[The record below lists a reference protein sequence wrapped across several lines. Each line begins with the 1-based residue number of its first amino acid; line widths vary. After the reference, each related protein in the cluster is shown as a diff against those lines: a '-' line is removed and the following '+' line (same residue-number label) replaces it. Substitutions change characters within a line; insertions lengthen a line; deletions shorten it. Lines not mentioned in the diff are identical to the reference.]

1 MSALARVVSSE
12 WLKIRTVRS
21 SLWFL
26 GGATVIMLLTSV
38 LQADDGDPSTV
49 ASTASV
55 IGSTQYFVQFLAAA
69 FGILAITAE
78 FASRSITVTFAC
90 TPSRTRV
97 MSAKALV
104 VATSVLVA
112 GVAVAGLGLL
122 VAAIRLGELGELTGD
137 DVALV
142 LRLGVF
148 LALLATVGLGFGGL
162 FRRTAGALSFVL
174 FLLLLMPELL
184 GLLAQRFGWSWLE
197 TAIDYTPAPAGY
209 ALVQGDWLFG
219 GVLLTWA
226 VGLVAGAA
234 WVLRRRDV

>member
-26 GGATVIMLLTSV
+26 GGATAIMLLTSL
-38 LQADDGDPSTV
+38 LQADDGDPSAV

-55 IGSTQYFVQFLAAA
+55 IGSTQYLAAA

-97 MSAKALV
+97 LSAKALV

-122 VAAIRLGELGELTGD
+122 AAAIRLGELGDLTGD

-226 VGLVAGAA
+226 VGLVAGSA